1 MYLARNEKIE
11 NGKIRHP
18 ISKKYTKIRK
28 SENPGSLEGHLSLR
42 YGSVNTSTSPG
53 FILSQQR
60 TTDNGTGT
68 GATQFASIYCNSNRK
83 TSTTRVRKTK
93 GGWGDGFEQ

>member
-28 SENPGSLEGHLSLR
+28 SENPGSLVGHLSLR

-53 FILSQQR
+53 FILSRQR
-60 TTDNGTGT
+60 NWNWSYTICQHLL
-68 GATQFASIYCNSNRK
+68 QF
-83 TSTTRVRKTK
+83 
-93 GGWGDGFEQ
+93 

>member
-28 SENPGSLEGHLSLR
+28 SENPGSLVGHLSLR
-42 YGSVNTSTSPG
+42 YGSVTRHPSLLHGKIWNKRMHQNLT
-53 FILSQQR
+53 
-60 TTDNGTGT
+60 
-68 GATQFASIYCNSNRK
+68 RK
-83 TSTTRVRKTK
+83 GKEMEKYRWIKKLPSET
-93 GGWGDGFEQ
+93 